1 MPLLMTYS
9 LRSLWQRRRTTLA
22 TTLGIAMVVFV
33 LCASRMLAHGM
44 RQTMTSAGSKD
55 QALVMEHDIWA
66 EQGSRIDQSNVGRVA
81 AAPGVKRN
89 GQGQAMVTGETVA
102 HILLRGTRDPNRI
115 GTVQVRGVSDNV
127 LELRPEAR
135 ITEGRMLVSG
145 TDEAIVGKGLV
156 GRYEGLSIGQDIAL
170 ASKRRAK
177 VVGVFETGGSSYESE
192 VWSDLKLA
200 QEALVAQ
207 GYISSVTAQL
217 ESESALDPFAE
228 ILTQDKQVGLSVARE
243 SAYYD
248 KVSGGVANVVSILG
262 LIETV
267 IFSFGAVLGAMITMY
282 ASIAQRVPEIGVLR
296 ALGFSRRSILSAF
309 LVESVAMSLTGAAA
323 GAGLALLTPALNFS
337 TMNFATGQEV
347 AFHFVPSFE
356 TLVAAVVAG
365 CLIGVLSGVLPAT
378 RAARISP
385 TQAMRA

>member
-1 MPLLMTYS
+1 MPMLMTYS

-44 RQTMTSAGSKD
+44 RRTMTSAGSKD

-66 EQGSRIDQSNVGRVA
+66 EQGSRIDQSNVARVA

-102 HILLRGTRDPNRI
+102 HILLRGTHDPNRI

-135 ITEGRMLVSG
+135 ITAGRMLVSG

-156 GRYEGLSIGQDIAL
+156 GRYEGLSIGQDVAL
-170 ASKRRAK
+170 ASKRKAR
-177 VVGVFETGGSSYESE
+177 VVGVFESGGSAYESE
-192 VWSDLKLA
+192 LWSDLKLA

-207 GYISSVTAQL
+207 GSISSVTAQL

-228 ILTQDKQVGLSVARE
+228 TLTQDKQVGLSVARE

-248 KVSGGVANVVSILG
+248 KVSSGLADVISILG
-262 LIETV
+262 IIETL
-267 IFSFGAVLGAMITMY
+267 IFSIGAVLGAMITMY
-282 ASIAQRVPEIGVLR
+282 ASIAQRIPEIGVLR
-296 ALGFSRRSILSAF
+296 PHGFSRRSILSAF
-309 LVESVAMSLTGAAA
+309 LIESLALSLAGAAA

-337 TMNFATGQEV
+337 TTNFATGQEV
-347 AFHFVPSFE
+347 AFRFLPSFE
-356 TLVAAVVAG
+356 TLFAAVAAG
-365 CLIGVLSGVLPAT
+365 CVIGVLSGVLPET

-385 TQAMRA
+385 TQAMRG